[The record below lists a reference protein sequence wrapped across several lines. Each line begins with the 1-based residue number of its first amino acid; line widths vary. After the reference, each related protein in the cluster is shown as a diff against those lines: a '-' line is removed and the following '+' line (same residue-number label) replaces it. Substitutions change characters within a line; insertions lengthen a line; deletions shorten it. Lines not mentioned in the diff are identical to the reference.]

1 MNFAVNKIKFY
12 ISKSNKSN
20 KSSIINRYYSQQTPP
35 EKDPF
40 PSWKFIAFISGIG
53 LYHQYVNQIKKQ

>member
-12 ISKSNKSN
+12 ISKINKSN
-20 KSSIINRYYSQQTPP
+20 QINRYYSQQTPP